1 LGHIISKDGID
12 MDPEKIESIREWSAP
27 NNVSE
32 FRSFMGLDSYY
43 RRFIVGFSRISHT
56 ITSLQ
61 RKEKKFQW
69 TEECE
74 RIFQQL
80 KQLLISA
87 PILRIADPNEDFV
100 MCTDA

>member
-12 MDPEKIESIREWSAP
+12 VDPENIESIREWSTS
-27 NNVSE
+27 NNVTK

-43 RRFIVGFSRISHT
+43 RRFIVGFSRISYP

-61 RKEKKFQW
+61 RKDKKFQW

-74 RIFQQL
+74 RSFQQL
-80 KQLLISA
+80 KQLLTSA
-87 PILRIADPNEDFV
+87 PILRIAYPNEDFV
-100 MCTDA
+100 VCTNA